1 LNGWFIDYFHV
12 WASRREGVD
21 AFDEWMGR
29 AVLIVVAIEG
39 FNFTVRGLLLNHGPE
54 TLRVRSE
61 GGDDLEIFKAM
72 VLSIEEGRCC
82 NSCHTSIGSHRLL
95 PLI

>member
-1 LNGWFIDYFHV
+1 M
-12 WASRREGVD
+12 D
-21 AFDEWMGR
+21 AFDEWIGR
-29 AVLIVVAIEG
+29 AVLIVVAIEE

-72 VLSIEEGRCC
+72 VLSIEEGYCC
-82 NSCHTSIGSHRLL
+82 NSCHTAVGSYRLL
-95 PLI
+95 PLT